1 MTKETK
7 TKPATEWDYIQADPD
22 YLAAVEA
29 GQQARKA
36 AQLAR
41 TKAFGSLFRIR
52 HLMLAAEATGRQMW
66 KLENMPD
73 EDSDK
78 LEAVTGDCGGCWF
91 EAWSAAED
99 VVQDAA
105 MAAVL
110 NSADLVNAWRQAQ
123 AVADACPDAVMAA
136 RDAAAQRFKGAA

>member
-1 MTKETK
+1 MTKEIK

-36 AQLAR
+36 AQQARRDAFFSLRRIQHLVLA
-41 TKAFGSLFRIR
+41 S
-52 HLMLAAEATGRQMW
+52 EATSRQMW
-66 KLENMPD
+66 KLEGMAE
-73 EDSDK
+73 EDSAK
-78 LEAVTGDCGGCWF
+78 LESFTGDCGDCWF
-91 EAWSAAED
+91 EAWSTAED

-105 MAAVL
+105 LAAVL
-110 NSADLVNAWRQAQ
+110 TSADLVNSWRQAQ

-136 RDAAAQRFKGAA
+136 RNAAAERFKAQA